1 MTIITASTK
10 EIRDISSLCL
20 TSKRVYAANWNVD
33 FVSYLDDSFTPLA
46 HPSFQK
52 LEFIRR
58 WLIRGEA
65 VLWLDADSHITNLEI
80 SPESFWPEGNAVMTA
95 SRDYGGFER
104 GPDKSWS
111 AGNCFW
117 LPDALPWIN
126 EALTRTE
133 YAWAGLWDQDAL
145 QATQPAGAVDIR
157 PPRAMNAVLPSF
169 GLEASWQPG
178 DFLIHFTGVSLDQR
192 ADVAREFIN
201 ARINEKV

>member
-10 EIRDISSLCL
+10 EIRDISSQCVL
-20 TSKRVYAANWNVD
+20 SKIAYARRWGADLISYIDAD
-33 FVSYLDDSFTPLA
+33 FQWDG

-52 LEFIRR
+52 LQFIRR
-58 WLIRGEA
+58 NLIWKRP

-80 SPESFWPEGNAVMTA
+80 SPESFWPDGNAVMTA

-145 QATQPAGAVDIR
+145 QSTQPAGAVDIR
-157 PPRAMNAVLPSF
+157 PPREMNAVHPNF

-201 ARINEKV
+201 ARIHQ